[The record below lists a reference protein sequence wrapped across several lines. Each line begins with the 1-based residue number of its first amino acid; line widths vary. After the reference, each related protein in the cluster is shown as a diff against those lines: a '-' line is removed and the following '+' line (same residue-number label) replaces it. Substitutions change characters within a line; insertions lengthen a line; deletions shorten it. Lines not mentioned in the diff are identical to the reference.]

1 MKIYVED
8 NYQKLSKK
16 AAYILAS
23 QIRLKPD
30 SVLGLATGDTPL
42 GMYRELVAMHQNED
56 LDFQEI
62 KTFNLDEYYGLK
74 KENPQ
79 SYHYY
84 MMENLFKHVNIQKE
98 NIHIPDGQAP
108 NIEEACA
115 LYERM
120 IKQMGGIDLQILGI
134 GRNGHIGFNEPD
146 VKFEAT
152 THLVQLDEDTIQA
165 NARFFDS
172 IDKVPTQAISMG
184 IKTIMQTKKI
194 ILLASGK
201 EKGEVIQRALEGKI
215 SPEVPA
221 SVLQL
226 HNDVIVILDQEA
238 ARELK
243 EI

>member
-1 MKIYVED
+1 MKIYVEE

-23 QIRLKPD
+23 QVRLKPD

-42 GMYRELVAMHQNED
+42 GMYRELAAMHQEED
-56 LDFQEI
+56 LDFKEV
-62 KTFNLDEYYGLK
+62 KTFNLDEYYGLE

-84 MMENLFKHVNIQKE
+84 MMENFFKYVNIQEK

-108 NIEEACA
+108 DIEEACRR
-115 LYERM
+115 YEQLIRL
-120 IKQMGGIDLQILGI
+120 MGGIDLQVLGI

-172 IDKVPTQAISMG
+172 IHKVPTQAISMG
-184 IKTIMQTKKI
+184 IKTIMQAKKI
-194 ILLASGK
+194 VLLASGR
-201 EKGEVIQRALEGKI
+201 EKREVIQRALEGKI
-215 SPEVPA
+215 SPELPA

-226 HNDVIVILDQEA
+226 HNDVVVILDREA
-238 ARELK
+238 AGGLK

>member
-1 MKIYVED
+1 MKIYVEE

-23 QIRLKPD
+23 QVRLKPD

-42 GMYRELVAMHQNED
+42 GMYRELVAMHQEED
-56 LDFQEI
+56 LDFKEV
-62 KTFNLDEYYGLK
+62 KTFNLDEYYGLE

-84 MMENLFKHVNIQKE
+84 MMENFFKHVNIQEK

-108 NIEEACA
+108 DIEEACRR
-115 LYERM
+115 YEQL
-120 IKQMGGIDLQILGI
+120 IGQMGGIDLQVLGI

-165 NARFFDS
+165 NARFFDA

-184 IKTIMQTKKI
+184 IKTIMQAKKI
-194 ILLASGK
+194 VLLASGR
-201 EKGEVIQRALEGKI
+201 EKREVIQRALEGKI
-215 SPEVPA
+215 SPELPA

-226 HNDVIVILDQEA
+226 HKDVVVILDREA
-238 ARELK
+238 AGGLK

>member
-1 MKIYVED
+1 MKIYVEE

-23 QIRLKPD
+23 QVRLKPD

-42 GMYRELVAMHQNED
+42 GMYRELAAMHQEED
-56 LDFQEI
+56 LDFKEV
-62 KTFNLDEYYGLK
+62 KTFNLDEYYGLE

-84 MMENLFKHVNIQKE
+84 MMENFFKYVNIQEK

-108 NIEEACA
+108 DIEEACRR
-115 LYERM
+115 YEQLIRL
-120 IKQMGGIDLQILGI
+120 MGGIDLQVLGI

-184 IKTIMQTKKI
+184 IKTIMQAKKI
-194 ILLASGK
+194 VLLASGR
-201 EKGEVIQRALEGKI
+201 EKREVIQRALEGKI
-215 SPEVPA
+215 SPELPA

-226 HNDVIVILDQEA
+226 HNDVVVILDREA
-238 ARELK
+238 AGGLK